1 MIQIA
6 EILPPKRNR
15 LWDMVKQCGVD
26 HVVGIMDFGN
36 QPSGTLMI
44 YLGSYSSLE
53 RLKRSYEDGG
63 FEFAILESRPL
74 LHRAKLGKPR
84 RED

>member
-26 HVVGIMDFGN
+26 HVVGTMDFGN
-36 QPSGTLMI
+36 QLSGPLTI
-44 YLGSYSSLE
+44 YLASYSSLE

-63 FEFAILESRPL
+63 FEFAILESRPP
-74 LHRAKLGKPR
+74 LHRAELGKPI